1 MVSDSADFGT
11 IVLEII
17 KCGANLVSEFFM
29 FFSKIFKPNYLKK
42 NSAVYSLILT
52 LLSHTCTAG
61 RARLVRVDTV
71 AVGIHVLRGQ
81 FK

>member
-29 FFSKIFKPNYLKK
+29 IFLKIFKPNYLQIIPAV
-42 NSAVYSLILT
+42 NSLFLT
-52 LLSHTCTAG
+52 LLSHNVIST
-61 RARLVRVDTV
+61 
-71 AVGIHVLRGQ
+71 LRRRRGAASPEC
-81 FK
+81 

>member
-29 FFSKIFKPNYLKK
+29 IFLKIFKPNYLRVI
-42 NSAVYSLILT
+42 SQSFQ
-52 LLSHTCTAG
+52 TASPAG
-61 RARLVRVDTV
+61 TEELRIRKFIIARGALADLVR
-71 AVGIHVLRGQ
+71 
-81 FK
+81 

>member
-29 FFSKIFKPNYLKK
+29 FFSKIFKPNYLQRILAA
-42 NSAVYSLILT
+42 NSLFFTV
-52 LLSHTCTAG
+52 LSHTWG
-61 RARLVRVDTV
+61 
-71 AVGIHVLRGQ
+71 VGACINHVKLYGLGG
-81 FK
+81 